1 VRWRTAPAS
10 HPTVTWHTAAKS
22 FEWRTY
28 STSTRSSECST
39 CLALWR
45 KHIGFVVDYTTGIAT
60 KDKMKADKAV
70 SELVQYTQDFG
81 AFLSSA
87 NPNLPKS
94 VVAELV
100 KGQVLTLKSVID
112 AQMVGDQAKV

>member
-1 VRWRTAPAS
+1 
-10 HPTVTWHTAAKS
+10 
-22 FEWRTY
+22 
-28 STSTRSSECST
+28 
-39 CLALWR
+39 
-45 KHIGFVVDYTTGIAT
+45 VVDYTTGIAT